1 MDILSNIAGSK
12 LEIISGLLSI
22 EDEEILKRILF
33 IIHKA
38 KKLEEKEISTSNNI
52 ALQSMNKTQF
62 LKWLRDCEE
71 GEMMTKDEF
80 TNEFEKWK
88 MKTSA

>member
-52 ALQSMNKTQF
+52 A
-62 LKWLRDCEE
+62 
-71 GEMMTKDEF
+71 
-80 TNEFEKWK
+80 
-88 MKTSA
+88 